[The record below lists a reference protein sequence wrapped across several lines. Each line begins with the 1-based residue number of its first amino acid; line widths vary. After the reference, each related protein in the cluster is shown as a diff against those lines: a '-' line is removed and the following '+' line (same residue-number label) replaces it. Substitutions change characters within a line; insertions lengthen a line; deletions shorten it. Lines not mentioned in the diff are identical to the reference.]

1 MRTLRLREWTT
12 THALALTAPER
23 DTLRA
28 VLRATI
34 QPTAGSTDR
43 YDVTPGNTIGAVL
56 VGETNL
62 LVEPKIPISRVL
74 FLLGYAADPGAWR
87 HDDATLGIA
96 SDLVTG
102 VVGLFTTLCGRA
114 LRRGMLTGYHSVEAD
129 LPTVR
134 GRINLAHQLRARPGL
149 DLPLAVRFDEHDE
162 DITENQLLLAAA
174 LKLRHLP
181 LRGDAI
187 RRSLHRLIDSLQ
199 NVTALTYRPTAIP
212 AVTWTRLNLHYRP
225 AVELA
230 RLLLR
235 MHGPDL
241 ASGSTETPGLT
252 IDMAVLFETF
262 VRAALRDALHASPDQ
277 FPSGD
282 DCPPLALDAQRRV
295 RLKPDLSYWPRG
307 QCAFIGDVK
316 YKRDTGPG
324 QSSDLYQLLA
334 YATATQLSAATL
346 IYADGPPEPHIHQIP
361 AAKVHLYVQH
371 LDLTKPPKDLL
382 QQIEHLSLFIP
393 AVGEATHTPTGG

>member
-1 MRTLRLREWTT
+1 MKTLRLREWSTA
-12 THALALTAPER
+12 HALALTAPER
-23 DTLRA
+23 DTLRT

-34 QPTAGSTDR
+34 QPTPGSTDR
-43 YDVTPGNTIGAVL
+43 YDITPGNTIGAVL
-56 VGETNL
+56 VGDTTL
-62 LVEPKIPISRVL
+62 LVEPKIPISQVL
-74 FLLGYAADPGAWR
+74 FLLGYAADPSAWR
-87 HDDATLGIA
+87 HGDATLA
-96 SDLVTG
+96 AAADLVSG
-102 VVGLFTTLCGRA
+102 VAALFTTLCDRA
-114 LRRGMLTGYHSVEAD
+114 LRRGMLAGYHRVEAD
-129 LPTVR
+129 LSTVR
-134 GRINLAHQLRARPGL
+134 GRINLAQQLRARPGL

-174 LKLRHLP
+174 LKLRSLP
-181 LRGDAI
+181 LRGDAT
-187 RRSLHRLIDSLQ
+187 RRSLHRLVDSLQ

-235 MHGPDL
+235 MQSPDL
-241 ASGSTETPGLT
+241 APGATETPALT
-252 IDMAVLFETF
+252 IDMAALFETF
-262 VRAALRDALHASPDQ
+262 VRAALRDALRASPAQ

-282 DCPPLALDAQRRV
+282 KCPPLALDTKRRV

-324 QSSDLYQLLA
+324 HSSDLYQLLA
-334 YATATQLSAATL
+334 YATAAQLPAATL
-346 IYADGPPEPHIHQIP
+346 IYADGPPEPHTHQIP
-361 AAKVHLYVQH
+361 TAKVHLYVQH

-382 QQIEHLSLFIP
+382 RQVENLSLHLTAP
-393 AVGEATHTPTGG
+393 GTKKPNAA